1 MVDEAGGIEQDVGL
15 AGAFGHRGDR
25 RAVARV
31 EFCDFRDALAL
42 ERRKLALVDIGRE
55 NGGAFARKGQRAGAA
70 DTHRSRGHKC
80 ALAFQTV

>member
-15 AGAFGHRGDR
+15 AGAFGDGGDR

-42 ERRKLALVDIGRE
+42 ERRKLALVEIGRE
-55 NGGAFARKGQRAGAA
+55 YGGAFARKCQGAGAA
-70 DTHRSRGHKC
+70 DTRRRRGYEC
-80 ALAFQTV
+80 ALALQTV